1 MLYISKY
8 DLSRSQCDIKWLLF
22 TDFQALPKHCLEGK
36 EHLSRVREKAFFA
49 TGILLQCELRK
60 QFYSQI
66 KLERGR
72 ESKRVSIKLKVD
84 HRKHY

>member
-49 TGILLQCELRK
+49 TGIL
-60 QFYSQI
+60 
-66 KLERGR
+66 
-72 ESKRVSIKLKVD
+72 
-84 HRKHY
+84 